1 MFSIIRKLLDA
12 AAGRSSRNPIEMIVF
27 FLIIASFAYSS
38 LFHSLTESEYF
49 NDSLSFNTK
58 IDPTKVLVRSDSNDF
73 VLLSEKDLVI
83 QDASQ
88 VQLKQIIIQFDDL
101 LKNGNKFIDKVQKF
115 KEIIENEIIILD
127 EINDFYYYND
137 VLCLDNNNSNCFII
151 NNSSLSSLL
160 EENFSKISSSSY
172 ITLTYV
178 LNSNNPYSVN
188 IWDDKISG
196 LHFDQ
201 FVSTGKKQIAPAE
214 KGSFVWLAFAAGSLV
229 FKIQELIQKAET
241 IDILVILAGWI
252 LMHLT
257 FLALFLNMQKVGSR
271 ILAMCVLAN
280 GFFAFMSALL
290 TINLFGVSVS
300 PILLSEAIP
309 FLIIT
314 VGFEKPFALTKAIFS
329 AKNSLK
335 DNEKKSSEISFNISD
350 DVIIK
355 GVTQKGPLIVRNY
368 LIEIGVLFI
377 GAMSGVTGLQ
387 EFCFLAAFIL
397 LYDCLFLFTFYTAM
411 LTLKLEL
418 DELKSSPANNISQN
432 IFNALRDNT
441 VEPENSKKSDNPMI
455 GRLKLLIIACF
466 LIMHVMNFCTTL
478 HTNDQTN
485 QITNITSKVNIYNPE
500 ITQVL
505 NNLFEQHNN
514 GFQNHLPLIVEVS
527 PPIIFRVTKSINTNP
542 ILVQAFYKSFD
553 VLLNLW
559 SFYVQDPVLSKW
571 ISLGLIVSIFLNVY
585 LLNAHK
591 HPKSVLE
598 RVGRELL
605 APIEEE
611 PIISNVSDILH
622 LKEPSKEEIKI
633 EKQQSP
639 IKQVI
644 ESSEPKFTSI
654 KTSEKVSKNII
665 KTEIIKK
672 DDDNNNKEEIRS
684 IEICTEILKSTKLGE
699 GPSAL
704 TDEEIILLTN
714 NGKIAPYALEKVLG
728 DLERAVKIRRALI
741 SRASITKTLETS
753 ALPMENYDYSKVMG
767 ACCENVIGYMQIPVG
782 VAGPLNIDGELIH
795 IPMATT
801 EGCLVASTARGC
813 KAINA
818 GGGAT
823 TIITKDGMTRG
834 PCVEFPNITRA
845 GEAKAWIDNEGNSI
859 IKQAFNSTSRF
870 AKLKDIKAT
879 LAGNLLFMRFSTT
892 TGDAMGMNMI
902 SKGCEKSL
910 SIMSEYFHDMQIIS
924 LSGNYCTDKKSAAIN
939 WIEGRG
945 KSVVAESI
953 IPGDVVQKVLKTSVE
968 SLVELNISKNLI
980 GSAMAGSIGGFNAHA
995 ANILTAIFI
1004 ATGQDPAQN
1013 VESSS
1018 CITLMKAVNNGQDLH
1033 LTCTMPSIEVGTIGG
1048 GTILEAQGAML
1059 EMLGVRGAHP
1069 KTPGTNAQKLARII
1083 CAAVMAGELS
1093 LCAALA
1099 AGHLVKSHM
1108 QHNRAN
1114 HQNHLVHQHNQF
1126 HPIQMPNH
1134 NVNGHHSHNHS
1145 HSHHSHNHH
1154 TQQHNNNEE
1163 SNNTCGDP
1171 IPGSCIKS

>member
-1 MFSIIRKLLDA
+1 MFSIIGKLLDA
-12 AAGRSSRNPIEMIVF
+12 AVRRSSRNPIEMIVF
-27 FLIIASFAYSS
+27 FLIIASFAYAS
-38 LFHSLTESEYF
+38 LFRSLIESEYF
-49 NDSLSFNTK
+49 NETPSFNN
-58 IDPTKVLVRSDSNDF
+58 DPTKVISYPGSNVF
-73 VLLSEKDLVI
+73 VLLNENDFITDNPKI
-83 QDASQ
+83 
-88 VQLKQIIIQFDDL
+88 QLKQIIIQMDNIS
-101 LKNGNKFIDKVQKF
+101 LKNGNHFVDKVQKF
-115 KEIIENEIIILD
+115 KEIVEKEISEIITSD
-127 EINDFYYYND
+127 KNINDVDDVDKFYYNNNI
-137 VLCLDNNNSNCFII
+137 LCLKSIDDDNLSKCFEIDNTSLEFLLKNDHEFI
-151 NNSSLSSLL
+151 NNSSLSSHL
-160 EENFSKISSSSY
+160 I
-172 ITLTYV
+172 
-178 LNSNNPYSVN
+178 LNYALGFNNNPLTSKS
-188 IWDDKISG
+188 WDDKISG

-201 FVSTGKKQIAPAE
+201 FVSTGKKNPAPAE
-214 KGSFVWLAFAAGSLV
+214 KGSFVWLAFAASSLV
-229 FKIQELIQKAET
+229 FKIHELIQKAET

-257 FLALFLNMQKVGSR
+257 FVAHFINMQKIGSR
-271 ILAMCVLAN
+271 FLAMCVLAN

-290 TINLFGVSVS
+290 TINLFGVTVS

-314 VGFEKPFALTKAIFS
+314 VGFEKPFVLTNAIFK
-329 AKNSLK
+329 AKSSPI
-335 DNEKKSSEISFNISD
+335 DENEKKSSEG
-350 DVIIK
+350 VIIE

-368 LIEIGVLFI
+368 FIEIGVLFI
-377 GAMSGVTGLQ
+377 GAMSGVNGLQ

-418 DELKSSPANNISQN
+418 DELKNNPADNIRQN
-432 IFNALRDNT
+432 IFNALRDNS
-441 VEPENSKKSDNPMI
+441 VEIEDAKKENPTI
-455 GRLKLLIIACF
+455 ARLKLLIIAGF

-478 HTNDQTN
+478 HTNDQAASTS
-485 QITNITSKVNIYNPE
+485 SKVNVLDSD

-505 NNLFEQHNN
+505 NNLLDNHNN
-514 GFQNHLPLIVEVS
+514 GSQSHLPLIVDIS
-527 PPIIFRVTKSINTNP
+527 SPIIFRAVKSINTNP
-542 ILVQAFYKSFD
+542 ILVQALYKSFD
-553 VLLNLW
+553 ILFNLW

-591 HPKSVLE
+591 QPKSVLE
-598 RVGRELL
+598 RVSLESQPI
-605 APIEEE
+605 PIEDVSKSTTDVL
-611 PIISNVSDILH
+611 PQKDDSDII
-622 LKEPSKEEIKI
+622 KEVEI
-633 EKQQSP
+633 EKQ
-639 IKQVI
+639 
-644 ESSEPKFTSI
+644 SI
-654 KTSEKVSKNII
+654 NDSK
-665 KTEIIKK
+665 EL
-672 DDDNNNKEEIRS
+672 RS
-684 IEICTEILKSTKLGE
+684 VETCAEILKSTALGE
-699 GPSAL
+699 GPSSL
-704 TDEEIILLTN
+704 TDEEIILLAN

-728 DLERAVKIRRALI
+728 DMERAVKIRRALI

-753 ALPMENYDYSKVMG
+753 ALPMKDYDYSKVMG

-782 VAGPLNIDGELIH
+782 IAGPLNIDGESIH

-823 TIITKDGMTRG
+823 TVITKDGMTRG
-834 PCVEFPNITRA
+834 PCVEFPNIKRA
-845 GEAKAWIDNEGNSI
+845 NEAKIWIDNEGNSI
-859 IKQAFNSTSRF
+859 IKRAFDSTSRF
-870 AKLKDIKAT
+870 ARLIDIKAT
-879 LAGNLLFMRFSTT
+879 LAGKLLFIRFSTT

-910 SIMSEYFHDMQIIS
+910 SVMSEYFHDMQIVS

-968 SLVELNISKNLI
+968 SLVELNTSKNFI
-980 GSAMAGSIGGFNAHA
+980 GSAMAGSLGGFNAHA
-995 ANILTAIFI
+995 ANTLTAIYI

-1018 CITLMKAVNNGQDLH
+1018 CITIMKAVNDGKDLH

-1059 EMLGVRGAHP
+1059 EMLGVRGAHS
-1069 KTPGTNAQKLARII
+1069 TNPGANAQKLARII

-1093 LCAALA
+1093 LCSALA

-1114 HQNHLVHQHNQF
+1114 HQNHRVNQHNQF
-1126 HPIQMPNH
+1126 HPVQMPHH
-1134 NVNGHHSHNHS
+1134 NINGHHSHNHS
-1145 HSHHSHNHH
+1145 HSHHLHNHH
-1154 TQQHNNNEE
+1154 TNHKNHNNEDHNTTS
-1163 SNNTCGDP
+1163 SNSATITETP